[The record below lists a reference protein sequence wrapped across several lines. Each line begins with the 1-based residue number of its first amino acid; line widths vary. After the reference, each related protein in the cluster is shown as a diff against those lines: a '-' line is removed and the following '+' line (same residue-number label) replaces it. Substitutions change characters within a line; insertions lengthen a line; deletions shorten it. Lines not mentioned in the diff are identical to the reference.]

1 MEGCPEIGRKA
12 QTGGLERNSSQ
23 NLAPWVRI
31 IFHGPQND
39 FLSHNIIGKTQWNHV
54 FQGWAKHLT
63 CRRWRSTDTGLP
75 LLSLP
80 MKKGKIE
87 KAMTFVDYLIRNS
100 PNSQFS
106 KPFHKEDDT
115 NPLSSS
121 SDDLDNEAPRPVLE
135 ALPLL
140 LAHTP
145 CLSVTYHKCKG
156 LSGLSGKNNSHP
168 SREPS
173 SVSLKTKSNKVCLF
187 VLAAHSL
194 IDWLRLHEAPQLI

>member
-1 MEGCPEIGRKA
+1 
-12 QTGGLERNSSQ
+12 
-23 NLAPWVRI
+23 
-31 IFHGPQND
+31 
-39 FLSHNIIGKTQWNHV
+39 
-54 FQGWAKHLT
+54 
-63 CRRWRSTDTGLP
+63 
-75 LLSLP
+75 

-87 KAMTFVDYLIRNS
+87 KAMTFVGDYLIRNS

-121 SDDLDNEAPRPVLE
+121 DDLDNEAPRPVLE

-140 LAHTP
+140 LAHIP

-156 LSGLSGKNNSHP
+156 LRGLSGKNNSHP

-173 SVSLKTKSNKVCLF
+173 SISLKTKSNKVCLF

-194 IDWLRLHEAPQLI
+194 IDWLRLHEAPQLV

>member
-1 MEGCPEIGRKA
+1 MEGCLEIGRKA

-23 NLAPWVRI
+23 NLAPWVRV

-39 FLSHNIIGKTQWNHV
+39 FLSHNIVGKTQRNHV
-54 FQGWAKHLT
+54 FQGRAKHLT
-63 CRRWRSTDTGLP
+63 RRRWGSTDTGFP
-75 LLSLP
+75 ILSFP
-80 MKKGKIE
+80 VKKGKVE

-115 NPLSSS
+115 NPLLSSS
-121 SDDLDNEAPRPVLE
+121 GDLGNETPRPVLE

-140 LAHTP
+140 LAHILR
-145 CLSVTYHKCKG
+145 LSITYHKGKG
-156 LSGLSGKNNSHP
+156 RSGLSGKNTSHP

-173 SVSLKTKSNKVCLF
+173 SISLKTKSNKVCLF

-194 IDWLRLHEAPQLI
+194 IDGPRLHKATQFV